1 MSPLGGLIGGAGEA
15 RGAMC
20 LVHDVAIGVVLD
32 PVAERVEPV
41 VVDLAAEQM
50 PPDAAFMLIAARH
63 EKFMAGVERIE
74 ILHLELNR
82 RSSSFLAALVHP
94 AFSIASPA
102 ALVKYRADAGTVGAD
117 GSFRPTGTYATSN
130 PVGTGPFKFES
141 WRIGDKLV
149 FTRNDSYW
157 GTKAKLKKLIFRPIT
172 DSTARLQALQSG
184 ELDGINAL
192 APQDVPAVASSSSLK
207 VLSRPAFTVGY
218 VGINQKVAPLN
229 NIKVRQAV
237 AYGLDKKA
245 VIGAFYGG
253 RGQVANQ
260 FLPPT
265 VEGYAKKGVPDY
277 SYDPAKAKALLQE
290 AGLTLPVTL
299 EFWYPT
305 DRPRPYMP
313 DPPRI
318 FQAFAASLEKSGFK
332 IVPHPAPWR
341 GGYLSGAQS
350 GQAALYLLGWTGDWG
365 DPANFLNV
373 HFAAEKAQFGFNNPS
388 LFKAL
393 EAADTETNIDKR
405 TALYQA
411 ASIQVMKFLPMVP
424 YANATPALAFKKSVK
439 GYVTSPGRDR
449 VLRSGLH
456 RIAEGNRRTTNMARF
471 VVRRLLLLV
480 PILLGLSILLF
491 VWVRALPGSTAQSL
505 LGERA
510 TPAAIARFNHQYGL
524 DRPITTQYWAYLKT
538 TLHGDLGTS
547 VASRRPV
554 TTEIRER
561 FPATIE
567 LAFAAMTFALV
578 IGLPLGFF
586 AAKRYGQL
594 FDHSSLFLSLIGVS
608 IPVFFLA
615 IILKYIFSVRL
626 GWLPSIGRQDVL
638 IDAEHPTGFYVLD
651 GIITGNWNAAWD
663 ASKHLILPAIALGSI
678 PLAIIAR
685 VTRAS
690 TLDVQN
696 EDYVRTARAKGL
708 APGTIDRR
716 HVLRN
721 ALLPVTTII
730 GLQVGILLGGAV
742 LTETVFAIPGMGSWL
757 KEAIFN
763 HDYPALQGGILFLA
777 FVFVIVNLL
786 VDISYGLINPQIRV
800 S

>member
-1 MSPLGGLIGGAGEA
+1 
-15 RGAMC
+15 
-20 LVHDVAIGVVLD
+20 
-32 PVAERVEPV
+32 
-41 VVDLAAEQM
+41 
-50 PPDAAFMLIAARH
+50 
-63 EKFMAGVERIE
+63 
-74 ILHLELNR
+74 
-82 RSSSFLAALVHP
+82 
-94 AFSIASPA
+94 
-102 ALVKYRADAGTVGAD
+102 
-117 GSFRPTGTYATSN
+117 
-130 PVGTGPFKFES
+130 
-141 WRIGDKLV
+141 
-149 FTRNDSYW
+149 
-157 GTKAKLKKLIFRPIT
+157 
-172 DSTARLQALQSG
+172 
-184 ELDGINAL
+184 
-192 APQDVPAVASSSSLK
+192 
-207 VLSRPAFTVGY
+207 
-218 VGINQKVAPLN
+218 
-229 NIKVRQAV
+229 
-237 AYGLDKKA
+237 
-245 VIGAFYGG
+245 
-253 RGQVANQ
+253 
-260 FLPPT
+260 
-265 VEGYAKKGVPDY
+265 
-277 SYDPAKAKALLQE
+277 
-290 AGLTLPVTL
+290 
-299 EFWYPT
+299 
-305 DRPRPYMP
+305 
-313 DPPRI
+313 
-318 FQAFAASLEKSGFK
+318 
-332 IVPHPAPWR
+332 
-341 GGYLSGAQS
+341 
-350 GQAALYLLGWTGDWG
+350 
-365 DPANFLNV
+365 
-373 HFAAEKAQFGFNNPS
+373 
-388 LFKAL
+388 
-393 EAADTETNIDKR
+393 
-405 TALYQA
+405 
-411 ASIQVMKFLPMVP
+411 
-424 YANATPALAFKKSVK
+424 
-439 GYVTSPGRDR
+439 
-449 VLRSGLH
+449 
-456 RIAEGNRRTTNMARF
+456 MARF

-510 TPAAIARFNHQYGL
+510 TRAAIARFNAQYGL

-538 TLHGDLGTS
+538 TVHGDLGTS

-561 FPATIE
+561 FPATVE
-567 LAFAAMTFALV
+567 LAFAAMAFALV

-586 AAKRYGQL
+586 AAKRYGQM

-663 ASKHLILPAIALGSI
+663 AAQHLILPAIALGSI

-763 HDYPALQGGILFLA
+763 QDYPALQGGILFLA
-777 FVFVIVNLL
+777 FVFVLVNLL